1 MRVLIAEDDAALSM
15 FLTRTLEQEGHRV
28 STAADGRTAL
38 ECVLEQEP
46 DILLLD
52 LGLPRMDGVDVL
64 RALQGRADG
73 IVVLVLTGR
82 TDLSVRVECLDL
94 GADDVMTKPFSM
106 FELLARVRAICRRRQ
121 TAGDTVL
128 RAGAIQMDRISRAVT
143 CYGEPLDFTAKEY
156 LLLEYLLQRKGQ
168 PVSRRELLA
177 NVWQMSPEAGTNVVD
192 VYVNYLRRKLAAVGA
207 HDAIRTIRGEGY
219 AINVSQQPALPVFTM
234 RPVQS
239 AASSFS
245 SAAEVA

>member
-1 MRVLIAEDDAALSM
+1 MRVLVAEDDAALSL
-15 FLTRTLEQEGHRV
+15 FLSKALEQEGHRV
-28 STAADGRTAL
+28 YTAADGVSTL
-38 ECVLEQEP
+38 NGVLEHEP

-64 RALQGRADG
+64 RALRSRASG
-73 IVVLVLTGR
+73 MVVLVLTGR
-82 TDLSVRVECLDL
+82 ADLPVRVQCLDL
-94 GADDVMTKPFSM
+94 CADDVMTKPFSM

-121 TAGDTVL
+121 STANTVL
-128 RAGAIQMDRISRAVT
+128 RAGAIQMDRISRIVT
-143 CYGEPLDFTAKEY
+143 CHGETLDFTAKEY

-168 PVSRRELLA
+168 SVSRRELLA

-192 VYVNYLRRKLAAVGA
+192 VYVNYLRRKFSAVGG

-219 AINVSQQPALPVFTM
+219 AIDVVPEVTASVFAR

-239 AASSFS
+239 AGMHSVHSM
-245 SAAEVA
+245 EVA